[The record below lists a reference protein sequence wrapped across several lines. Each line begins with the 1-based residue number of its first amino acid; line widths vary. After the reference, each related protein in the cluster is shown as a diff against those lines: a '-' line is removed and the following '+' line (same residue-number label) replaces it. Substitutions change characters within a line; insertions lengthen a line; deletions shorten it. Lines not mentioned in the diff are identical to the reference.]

1 MKKIFITCL
10 LLLSLT
16 LCALPV
22 NAEGEFEN
30 MQALWN
36 HWTSTADS
44 DTLSFYPEGVCGVW
58 CYGDMSR
65 VTIMITK
72 DEAGT
77 AAKEQILSS
86 LRNSAGVDFTYGSY
100 TYLELRQI
108 QEELNVKAQN
118 GELADV
124 GLCWW
129 GVSEQNNRLE
139 IGIDTEN
146 PNAADF
152 ILQMFDKYQNRIA
165 FEHCSG
171 VYTYVDVEFT
181 QPDTSMLVYDATSD
195 LNNKIIFRG
204 RPGMAIPGGSV
215 ATTDVARPSY
225 DLLGLVGI
233 LVAVLL
239 AGTAVLGVRRANA
252 KAALLSNGET
262 VSAPDTDIK
271 AVVRDTAVTP
281 SPQLDARILDAVKNI
296 EK

>member
-16 LCALPV
+16 LCALSV
-22 NAEGEFEN
+22 SAEGEFEN

-44 DTLSFYPEGVCGVW
+44 DTLSFYPDGVCGVW

-72 DEAGT
+72 DDAGT

-86 LRNSAGVDFTYGSY
+86 LKNSAGVDFTYGSY

-118 GELADV
+118 GEFEDV

-139 IGIDTEN
+139 IGINTEN

-152 ILQMFDKYQNRIA
+152 IMQMFDKYQNRIA

-171 VYTYVDVEFT
+171 VFTTYVEST
-181 QPDTSMLVYDATSD
+181 QPTTSMLVYDATAGV
-195 LNNKIIFRG
+195 NNKIEFRG

-215 ATTDVARPSY
+215 ATTDVAPPSY

-239 AGTAVLGVRRANA
+239 AGTAILGVRRANA
-252 KAALLSNGET
+252 KAALLSNGDT
-262 VSAPDTDIK
+262 VTSSDTDVK
-271 AVVRDTAVTP
+271 DAVRDAAVTP
-281 SPQLDARILDAVKNI
+281 SPQLDSRILDEVKNI
-296 EK
+296 KE

>member
-1 MKKIFITCL
+1 MKKIFIICL

-22 NAEGEFEN
+22 SAEGEFEN

-36 HWTSTADS
+36 HWVATAD
-44 DTLSFYPEGVCGVW
+44 DDALSFYPEGVCGVW

-72 DEAGT
+72 DDAGI

-86 LRNSAGVDFTYGSY
+86 LKCSDGVDFTYGAY
-100 TYLELRQI
+100 TYLELREI
-108 QEELNVKAQN
+108 QKELDEQATS

-146 PNAADF
+146 PNAAEF
-152 ILQMFDKYQNRIA
+152 IQQMFDKYQDRIA

-171 VYTYVDVEFT
+171 VYSYVGVET
-181 QPDTSMLVYDATSD
+181 IQPDMSMVVYDATGE
-195 LNNKIIFRG
+195 LNDKIVFRAK
-204 RPGMAIPGGSV
+204 PGMAIPGGV
-215 ATTDVARPSY
+215 LATIDVSEPAY
-225 DLLGLVGI
+225 DWLWLVGI
-233 LVAVLL
+233 LTAVSL
-239 AGTAVLGVRRANA
+239 AGTAILGVRRATA
-252 KAALLSNGET
+252 RAAVLSSGET
-262 VSAPDTDIK
+262 VTETNEDIK
-271 AVVRDTAVTP
+271 AAVRDAAVTP
-281 SPQLDARILDAVKNI
+281 SPELDSKILDAVNKLQ
-296 EK
+296 

>member
-22 NAEGEFEN
+22 SAEGEFEN

-65 VTIMITK
+65 VTIMVTK
-72 DEAGT
+72 DDAGT

-86 LRNSAGVDFTYGSY
+86 LKNSAGVDFTYGSY

-108 QEELNVKAQN
+108 QEELNVKTQN

-139 IGIDTEN
+139 IGINTEN

-152 ILQMFDKYQNRIA
+152 IIQMFDKYQNRIA

-171 VYTYVDVEFT
+171 VFTTYVEST
-181 QPDTSMLVYDATSD
+181 QPTTSMLVYDATAE
-195 LNNKIIFRG
+195 LNNKIVFRG
-204 RPGMAIPGGSV
+204 RPGMAIPGGV
-215 ATTDVARPSY
+215 LATIDVSEPSY
-225 DLLGLVGI
+225 DSLGLVGI
-233 LVAVLL
+233 LVAILL
-239 AGTAVLGVRRANA
+239 AGTAILGVRRANA
-252 KAALLSNGET
+252 KAALLSNGDT
-262 VSAPDTDIK
+262 VIASDTDVK
-271 AVVRDTAVTP
+271 AAVRDAAVTP
-281 SPQLDARILDAVKNI
+281 SSELDSKILDAVKNTDR
-296 EK
+296 

>member
-22 NAEGEFEN
+22 SAEGEFEN

-72 DEAGT
+72 DDAGT

-86 LRNSAGVDFTYGSY
+86 LKNSAGVDFTYGSY

-139 IGIDTEN
+139 IGINTEN

-152 ILQMFDKYQNRIA
+152 IMQMFDKYQNRIA

-171 VYTYVDVEFT
+171 VFTTYVEST
-181 QPDTSMLVYDATSD
+181 QPTTSMLVYDATAGV
-195 LNNKIIFRG
+195 NNKIVFRG
-204 RPGMAIPGGSV
+204 RPGMAMPGEIAV
-215 ATTDVARPSY
+215 APDVASPSY

-252 KAALLSNGET
+252 KAALLSNGDT
-262 VSAPDTDIK
+262 VTSSDTDVK
-271 AVVRDTAVTP
+271 AAVRDAAVTP
-281 SPQLDARILDAVKNI
+281 SPQLDSRILDEVKNI
-296 EK
+296 KE

>member
-1 MKKIFITCL
+1 MKRIFIICL

-22 NAEGEFEN
+22 SAEGEFEN

-44 DTLSFYPEGVCGVW
+44 DALSFYPEGVCGVW

-86 LRNSAGVDFTYGSY
+86 LKNSAGVDFTYGSY

-139 IGIDTEN
+139 IGINTEN

-171 VYTYVDVEFT
+171 VFTTYVEST
-181 QPDTSMLVYDATSD
+181 QPTTSMLVYDATAE
-195 LNNKIIFRG
+195 LNNKIVFRG
-204 RPGMAIPGGSV
+204 RPGMAIPGGTI
-215 ATTDVARPSY
+215 ATPDVAEPSY
-225 DLLGLVGI
+225 DWLWLVGI
-233 LVAVLL
+233 LTAVSL
-239 AGTAVLGVRRANA
+239 AGTAMLGVRRANA
-252 KAALLSNGET
+252 SVAVLSNGET
-262 VSAPDTDIK
+262 VTAADADIK
-271 AVVRDTAVTP
+271 TLVRDAAVTP
-281 SPQLDARILDAVKNI
+281 SSELDSKILDAVKNTDR
-296 EK
+296 

>member
-22 NAEGEFEN
+22 SAEGEFEN

-72 DEAGT
+72 DDAGT

-86 LRNSAGVDFTYGSY
+86 LKNSAGVDFTYGSY

-118 GELADV
+118 GEFEDV

-139 IGIDTEN
+139 IGINTEN

-152 ILQMFDKYQNRIA
+152 IIQMFDKYQNRIA

-171 VYTYVDVEFT
+171 VFTTYVEST
-181 QPDTSMLVYDATSD
+181 QPTTSMLVYDATAE
-195 LNNKIIFRG
+195 LNNKIVFRG
-204 RPGMAIPGGSV
+204 RPGMAMPGGSV
-215 ATTDVARPSY
+215 ATTDVAPPSY

-239 AGTAVLGVRRANA
+239 AGTAILGVRRANA
-252 KAALLSNGET
+252 KAALLSNGDT
-262 VSAPDTDIK
+262 VIASDTDVK
-271 AVVRDTAVTP
+271 AAVRDAAVTP
-281 SPQLDARILDAVKNI
+281 SPQLDSRILDEVKNI

>member
-22 NAEGEFEN
+22 SAEGEFEN

-36 HWTSTADS
+36 HWTSTAD
-44 DTLSFYPEGVCGVW
+44 DDALSFYPEGVCGVW

-72 DEAGT
+72 DDAGT

-86 LRNSAGVDFTYGSY
+86 LKNSAGVDFTYGSY

-108 QEELNVKAQN
+108 QEELDVKAQN
-118 GELADV
+118 GEFEDV

-139 IGIDTEN
+139 IGINTEN

-152 ILQMFDKYQNRIA
+152 IMQMFDKYQNRIA

-171 VYTYVDVEFT
+171 VYTYVDIVTT
-181 QPDTSMLVYDATSD
+181 QPDTSMLVYDATAD
-195 LNNKIIFRG
+195 LNNKIVFRG
-204 RPGMAIPGGSV
+204 RPGMAMPGEIAV
-215 ATTDVARPSY
+215 APDVASPSY

-262 VSAPDTDIK
+262 ATAADADIK
-271 AVVRDTAVTP
+271 TLVRDAAVTP
-281 SPQLDARILDAVKNI
+281 SSELDSKILDAVKNTDR
-296 EK
+296 

>member
-1 MKKIFITCL
+1 MKRIFIICL

-22 NAEGEFEN
+22 SAEGEFEN

-36 HWTSTADS
+36 HWVATAD
-44 DTLSFYPEGVCGVW
+44 DDALSFYPEGVCGVW

-65 VTIMITK
+65 VTIMVTK
-72 DEAGT
+72 DDAGI

-86 LRNSAGVDFTYGSY
+86 LKNDNGVDFTYGAY

-108 QEELNVKAQN
+108 QNELDEQAQS

-139 IGIDTEN
+139 IGINTEN

-171 VYTYVDVEFT
+171 VFTTYVEST
-181 QPDTSMLVYDATSD
+181 QPTTSMLVYDATAE
-195 LNNKIIFRG
+195 LNNKIVFRG
-204 RPGMAIPGGSV
+204 RPGMAIPGGTI
-215 ATTDVARPSY
+215 ATPDVAEPSY
-225 DLLGLVGI
+225 DWLWLVGI
-233 LVAVLL
+233 LTAVSL
-239 AGTAVLGVRRANA
+239 AGTAILGVRRANA
-252 KAALLSNGET
+252 SVAVLSNGET
-262 VSAPDTDIK
+262 VTAADADIK
-271 AVVRDTAVTP
+271 TLVRDAAVTP
-281 SPQLDARILDAVKNI
+281 SSELDSKILDAVKNTDR
-296 EK
+296 